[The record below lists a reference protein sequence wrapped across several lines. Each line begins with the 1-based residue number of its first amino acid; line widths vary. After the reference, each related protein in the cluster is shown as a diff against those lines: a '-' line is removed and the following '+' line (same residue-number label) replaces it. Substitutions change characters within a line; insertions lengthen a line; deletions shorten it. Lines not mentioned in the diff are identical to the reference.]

1 MENAWVHLGF
11 SEVSAQEFQNNG
23 INLLD
28 WLQMLTQDALTQ
40 LIKQIHQDNQ
50 GVGLFI
56 PFFSQQGMPMTFA
69 FGPIE
74 CIFWAYLLR

>member
-1 MENAWVHLGF
+1 
-11 SEVSAQEFQNNG
+11 
-23 INLLD
+23 
-28 WLQMLTQDALTQ
+28 MLTQDALTQ